1 MTAFDRPKDGKKD
14 SKNSPEKAVAKEA
27 VKDAPKT
34 PAKPAAKPRTAP
46 PRAGGKPPATDAR
59 GARGARSGPPA
70 RRSSGGSPGGSRPRG
85 PREDYPTV
93 QAFVA
98 IGANLGDAEASVK
111 AAMAAIGALQRTQ
124 VTARSSLYR
133 SEPVD
138 AEGPDFVNAV
148 VAVRT
153 GLDAEQFLVALQRL
167 ETQAGRERPFPN
179 APRTLDLDLLMHGN
193 SVMDTPTL
201 TLPHPRMRERA
212 FVLKPLAEIAPDK
225 VPRAALARVTGQ
237 VVKRIV

>member
-1 MTAFDRPKDGKKD
+1 MSATDRPKDGKK
-14 SKNSPEKAVAKEA
+14 NPVAAKAAKGG
-27 VKDAPKT
+27 KPAPK
-34 PAKPAAKPRTAP
+34 AA
-46 PRAGGKPPATDAR
+46 PRAGGKPPSA
-59 GARGARSGPPA
+59 GSKSGPPA
-70 RRSSGGSPGGSRPRG
+70 RRAPTSRPRG

-98 IGANLGDAEASVK
+98 IGANLGDAEAAVK

-138 AEGPDFVNAV
+138 AEGPDFINAV

-167 ETQAGRERPFPN
+167 ETLAGRERPFPN

-193 SVMDTPTL
+193 SVIDTPAL